1 MNNSREW
8 AKFKRNFIGPIMP
21 RRIRKLRRESL
32 PPEIPVTGPINLR
45 LEFDDNRKLWD
56 RKAIHKYAMP
66 PWANE
71 SAIKS
76 IYAKAKSL
84 TKDTGIEYHVDHIVP
99 IRHPLVCGLHVEHNL
114 RVITKSENSQKSNFF
129 IVE

>member
-1 MNNSREW
+1 
-8 AKFKRNFIGPIMP
+8 MP
-21 RRIRKLRRESL
+21 RRVRKLRRESI
-32 PPEIPVTGPINLR
+32 PSEIPVVGPINLR
-45 LEFDDNRKLWD
+45 LEFNDNRKLWD
-56 RKAIHKYAMP
+56 RKAMHRYAMP
-66 PWANE
+66 AWADK
-71 SAIKS
+71 SAIKE
-76 IYAKAKSL
+76 IYDTAKTL